1 MHTTS
6 KFSAY
11 ISSLLKEKCQKQILS
26 VLFID
31 GDDKRAREAALY
43 FKKNNLARPIM
54 LLENKSQVVDDG
66 LENIILSKE
75 EESIKAYAS
84 ELVKIRNGKEDYE
97 TCLKNMHTRPYYG
110 AMMIKLKDVDSAVG
124 GLIYSTAD
132 ILRAAFKCI
141 GAKPAI
147 KTISSVIVMHKDD
160 EQLIFTDPSTVQK
173 PSAEQLVDI
182 AANAISFANMMNM
195 NSLGAFLTYST
206 NNSGKGENP
215 DLVREAVKIATERGL
230 NVINGEMQFDS
241 AYDLNVRKAKFPS
254 AVQKEAGVFIFP
266 NLESCNIGC
275 KIAQRMGKYG
285 AVGAILQGVNG
296 AINDFSRGAT
306 VADVIDVT
314 SITILNGYT
323 FK

>member
-54 LLENKSQVVDDG
+54 LLENESQVVDDG

-75 EESIKAYAS
+75 EESIKAYAD

-141 GAKPAI
+141 GAKPGI

-296 AINDFSRGAT
+296 AINDFSRGVT

>member
-54 LLENKSQVVDDG
+54 LLENESQVVDDG

-141 GAKPAI
+141 GAKPTI

>member
-54 LLENKSQVVDDG
+54 LLENESQVVDDG

-75 EESIKAYAS
+75 EESIKAYAD

-141 GAKPAI
+141 GAKPGI

>member
-54 LLENKSQVVDDG
+54 LLENESQVVDDD

-75 EESIKAYAS
+75 EESIKAYAN

-97 TCLKNMHTRPYYG
+97 TCLKNVHTRSYYG

-141 GAKPAI
+141 GAKPGI

-306 VADVIDVT
+306 VVDVIDVT

>member
-54 LLENKSQVVDDG
+54 LLENESQVVDDG

-75 EESIKAYAS
+75 EESIKAYAN
-84 ELVKIRNGKEDYE
+84 ELVKIRNGKEDYK

-141 GAKPAI
+141 GAKPGI

-215 DLVREAVKIATERGL
+215 DLVREAVKIATERDL
-230 NVINGEMQFDS
+230 NVINGETQFDS

-254 AVQKEAGVFIFP
+254 AVQKDVGVFIFP

>member
-54 LLENKSQVVDDG
+54 LLENESQVVDDG

-75 EESIKAYAS
+75 EESIKAYAD

-141 GAKPAI
+141 GAKPGI

-215 DLVREAVKIATERGL
+215 DLVREVVKIATERGL

>member
-1 MHTTS
+1 M
-6 KFSAY
+6 
-11 ISSLLKEKCQKQILS
+11 LKRWIPQ
-26 VLFID
+26 LF
-31 GDDKRAREAALY
+31 
-43 FKKNNLARPIM
+43 
-54 LLENKSQVVDDG
+54 
-66 LENIILSKE
+66 LSKE
-75 EESIKAYAS
+75 EESIKAYAN

-141 GAKPAI
+141 GAKPGI

-173 PSAEQLVDI
+173 PNAEQLVDI
-182 AANAISFANMMNM
+182 ATNAISFANMMNM

-215 DLVREAVKIATERGL
+215 DLVREAAKIATERGL

-254 AVQKEAGVFIFP
+254 AVQKETGVFIFP

-285 AVGAILQGVNG
+285 AVGAILQGING

>member
-54 LLENKSQVVDDG
+54 LLENESQVVDDG

-160 EQLIFTDPSTVQK
+160 EQIIFTDPSTVQK

>member
-54 LLENKSQVVDDG
+54 LLENESQVVDDG

-230 NVINGEMQFDS
+230 NVINGGMQFDS

>member
-54 LLENKSQVVDDG
+54 LLENESQVVDDG

-75 EESIKAYAS
+75 EESIKAYTD

-141 GAKPAI
+141 GAKPGI

>member
-1 MHTTS
+1 
-6 KFSAY
+6 
-11 ISSLLKEKCQKQILS
+11 
-26 VLFID
+26 
-31 GDDKRAREAALY
+31 
-43 FKKNNLARPIM
+43 M
-54 LLENKSQVVDDG
+54 L
-66 LENIILSKE
+66 
-75 EESIKAYAS
+75 
-84 ELVKIRNGKEDYE
+84 
-97 TCLKNMHTRPYYG
+97 
-110 AMMIKLKDVDSAVG
+110 
-124 GLIYSTAD
+124 
-132 ILRAAFKCI
+132 AFKCI
-141 GAKPAI
+141 GAKPGI

-173 PSAEQLVDI
+173 PNAEQLVDI
-182 AANAISFANMMNM
+182 ATNAISFANMMNM

-215 DLVREAVKIATERGL
+215 DLVREAAKIATERGL

-254 AVQKEAGVFIFP
+254 AVQKETGVFIFP

-285 AVGAILQGVNG
+285 AVGAILQGING

>member
-54 LLENKSQVVDDG
+54 LLENETQVVDDG

-75 EESIKAYAS
+75 EESIKAYAN

-141 GAKPAI
+141 GAKPGI

-254 AVQKEAGVFIFP
+254 AVQKDAGVFIFP

>member
-54 LLENKSQVVDDG
+54 LLENESQVVDDG

-75 EESIKAYAS
+75 EESIKAYAN

-141 GAKPAI
+141 GAKPGI

-195 NSLGAFLTYST
+195 NNLGAFLTYST

-230 NVINGEMQFDS
+230 NVINGETQFDS

-254 AVQKEAGVFIFP
+254 AVQKDAGVFIFP

>member
-11 ISSLLKEKCQKQILS
+11 VSSLLKEKCQKQILS

-54 LLENKSQVVDDG
+54 LLENESQVVDDG

>member
-1 MHTTS
+1 
-6 KFSAY
+6 
-11 ISSLLKEKCQKQILS
+11 
-26 VLFID
+26 
-31 GDDKRAREAALY
+31 
-43 FKKNNLARPIM
+43 ARPIM
-54 LLENKSQVVDDG
+54 LLENESRVVDDG
-66 LENIILSKE
+66 LANIILSKE

>member
-54 LLENKSQVVDDG
+54 LLENESQVVDDG

-75 EESIKAYAS
+75 EESIKAYAD

-141 GAKPAI
+141 GAKPGI

-254 AVQKEAGVFIFP
+254 AVQKEVGVFIFP

>member
-54 LLENKSQVVDDG
+54 LLENESQVVDDG

-75 EESIKAYAS
+75 EESIKAYAD

-141 GAKPAI
+141 GAKPGI

-215 DLVREAVKIATERGL
+215 DLVREAVKIATETGL

>member
-54 LLENKSQVVDDG
+54 LLENESQVVDDG

-75 EESIKAYAS
+75 EESIKAYAD

-141 GAKPAI
+141 GAKPGI

-254 AVQKEAGVFIFP
+254 AVQKDAGVFIFP

>member
-54 LLENKSQVVDDG
+54 LLENESQVVDDG

-75 EESIKAYAS
+75 EESIKAYAD

>member
-54 LLENKSQVVDDG
+54 LLENESQVVDDG

-75 EESIKAYAS
+75 EESIKAYAD

-132 ILRAAFKCI
+132 ILRALLLNVLVQNQELKLFL
-141 GAKPAI
+141 
-147 KTISSVIVMHKDD
+147 SVIVMHKDD

-173 PSAEQLVDI
+173 PRCRTISWHCRPMQLVLLI
-182 AANAISFANMMNM
+182 WWIWI
-195 NSLGAFLTYST
+195 
-206 NNSGKGENP
+206 
-215 DLVREAVKIATERGL
+215 V
-230 NVINGEMQFDS
+230 
-241 AYDLNVRKAKFPS
+241 
-254 AVQKEAGVFIFP
+254 
-266 NLESCNIGC
+266 
-275 KIAQRMGKYG
+275 
-285 AVGAILQGVNG
+285 
-296 AINDFSRGAT
+296 
-306 VADVIDVT
+306 
-314 SITILNGYT
+314 
-323 FK
+323 

>member
-54 LLENKSQVVDDG
+54 LLENESQVVDDG

-110 AMMIKLKDVDSAVG
+110 AMMTKLKDVDSAVG

>member
-31 GDDKRAREAALY
+31 GDDKRAREATLY

-54 LLENKSQVVDDG
+54 LLENESQVVDDG

>member
-1 MHTTS
+1 MYTTS

-54 LLENKSQVVDDG
+54 LLENESQVVDDG

-75 EESIKAYAS
+75 EESIKAYAD

-141 GAKPAI
+141 GAKPGI

>member
-54 LLENKSQVVDDG
+54 LLENESQVVDDG

-285 AVGAILQGVNG
+285 AVGAILQGWMGLSTTLV
-296 AINDFSRGAT
+296 
-306 VADVIDVT
+306 VVQ
-314 SITILNGYT
+314 LLQMLLM
-323 FK
+323 

>member
-54 LLENKSQVVDDG
+54 LLENESQVVEDG

-84 ELVKIRNGKEDYE
+84 ELVEIRNGKEDYE

-141 GAKPAI
+141 GAKPGI

-215 DLVREAVKIATERGL
+215 DLVREAVKIATERDL

-254 AVQKEAGVFIFP
+254 AVQKETGVFIFP

>member
-54 LLENKSQVVDDG
+54 LLENESQVVDDG

-75 EESIKAYAS
+75 EESIKAYAD

-141 GAKPAI
+141 GAKPGI

-241 AYDLNVRKAKFPS
+241 AYDLNVRKTKFPS

>member
-54 LLENKSQVVDDG
+54 LLENESQVVDDG

-75 EESIKAYAS
+75 EESIKAYAD

-141 GAKPAI
+141 GAKPGI

-241 AYDLNVRKAKFPS
+241 AYDLNVRKAKFTS

>member
-1 MHTTS
+1 MHTTT

-54 LLENKSQVVDDG
+54 LLENESQVVDDG

-75 EESIKAYAS
+75 EESIKAYAD

-141 GAKPAI
+141 GAKPGI

>member
-54 LLENKSQVVDDG
+54 LLENESQVVDDG

>member
-54 LLENKSQVVDDG
+54 LLENESQVVDDG

-75 EESIKAYAS
+75 EESIKAYAN

-141 GAKPAI
+141 GAKPGI

-254 AVQKEAGVFIFP
+254 AVQKDAGVFIFP

>member
-54 LLENKSQVVDDG
+54 LLENESQVVDDG

-75 EESIKAYAS
+75 EESIKAYAN
-84 ELVKIRNGKEDYE
+84 ELVEIRNGKEDYE

-110 AMMIKLKDVDSAVG
+110 AMMIKLKYVDSAVG

-132 ILRAAFKCI
+132 ILRATFKCI
-141 GAKPAI
+141 GAKPGI

-241 AYDLNVRKAKFPS
+241 AYDLNVRKAKFSS

>member
-54 LLENKSQVVDDG
+54 LLENESQVVDDG

-75 EESIKAYAS
+75 EESIKAYAD

-141 GAKPAI
+141 GAKLGI

>member
-54 LLENKSQVVDDG
+54 LLENESQVVDDG

-124 GLIYSTAD
+124 GLIYSTAN